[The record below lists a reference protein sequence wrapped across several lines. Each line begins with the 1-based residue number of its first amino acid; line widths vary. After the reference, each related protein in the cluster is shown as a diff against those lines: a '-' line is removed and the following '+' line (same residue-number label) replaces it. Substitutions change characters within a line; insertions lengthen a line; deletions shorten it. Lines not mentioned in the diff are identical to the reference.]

1 MKKRHEIIIFFKCKS
16 FAIRN
21 MKKIKIIMSLS
32 LLSLPSCTVE
42 VNENVIYTSCYSI
55 YDFTKRIVGDKY
67 EVRNLLSNGVEPHDY
82 EMKIKDATNIISSK
96 AFFINSLGLEV
107 YESSLLDE
115 IKEKTYIVTDE
126 ISTLSIENV
135 VDPHVWL
142 SIKNAKIELK
152 NILSYMKE
160 IDYENY
166 SYYESNYEDEIEK
179 FDELDYEYESKLKT
193 LKNKYLVVSHA
204 AFTYLC
210 NDYGLNQIYISG
222 LSFEDEPSAKDLE
235 KIMEQVK
242 KYKITTIFDEEKVN
256 DEIASRVAKETGVKV
271 DYLNTLESPQGDRD
285 YISYMRENL
294 NKIVEANND

>member
-1 MKKRHEIIIFFKCKS
+1 
-16 FAIRN
+16 
-21 MKKIKIIMSLS
+21 MSLS

-166 SYYESNYEDEIEK
+166 AYYESNYEDEIKK

>member
-1 MKKRHEIIIFFKCKS
+1 
-16 FAIRN
+16 
-21 MKKIKIIMSLS
+21 MSLS

>member
-1 MKKRHEIIIFFKCKS
+1 
-16 FAIRN
+16 